1 MLTLSCAPTA
11 PHTIFGSLATS
22 QEVVMVGLSALWLPI
37 LLSSVLVF
45 VLSSVIHTV
54 LPWHKSD
61 YPKLPN
67 EDRVMDA
74 LRPLA
79 IPPGD
84 YMMPRPSS
92 RQEMRSPEFG
102 EKMNKGPVMVLTI
115 MPNGPTRMGRNL
127 ILWVLYS
134 AVVGFLAS

>member
-1 MLTLSCAPTA
+1 MT
-11 PHTIFGSLATS
+11 GLA
-22 QEVVMVGLSALWLPI
+22 ALWLPI
-37 LLSSVLVF
+37 LLSAVIVF

-67 EDRVMDA
+67 EDRVLDA

-84 YMMPRPSS
+84 YMMPGAYS
-92 RQEMRSPEFG
+92 REEMGAPQFVEEFKEG
-102 EKMNKGPVMVLTI
+102 RVVLFT
-115 MPNGPTRMGRNL
+115 
-127 ILWVLYS
+127 VLAGGS
-134 AVVGFLAS
+134 LSQANDLG